1 MHELQNRDGISAS
14 QLLAGGRS
22 CIRDHRAMRSL
33 IVGVAGGSG
42 SGKTTV
48 ARKVAEQ
55 LKDAS
60 VASVSMDAYYR
71 DMSHLTLE
79 QRKQLNWDHP
89 DVVDMELLADQLE
102 ALASGAAIDTPVYD
116 FTAHL
121 RSSRTDRVNCADVV
135 IVDGILLFWDPRV
148 RALCD
153 IKIFVD
159 VEADIRLIR
168 RIRRDMRVRGRQLND
183 ILDQY
188 LATVRPMHE
197 EFVEPTKH
205 FADIIVPHGGRNEVA
220 IEMIA
225 ARVQERLRTVP
236 T

>member
-1 MHELQNRDGISAS
+1 MQ
-14 QLLAGGRS
+14 
-22 CIRDHRAMRSL
+22 SL

-42 SGKTTV
+42 SGKSTV
-48 ARKVAEQ
+48 ARKVAE
-55 LKDAS
+55 LLTDIS

-71 DMSHLTLE
+71 DMSHLTFE

-89 DVVDMELLADQLE
+89 DVVDMELLGDQLE
-102 ALASGAAIDTPVYD
+102 ALANGAAIDEPVYD
-116 FTAHL
+116 FTTHL
-121 RSSRTDRVNCADVV
+121 RTSRTVRVTCADVV
-135 IVDGILLFWDPRV
+135 IVDGILLYWDPRV

-153 IKIFVD
+153 MRIFVD

-188 LATVRPMHE
+188 LTTVRPMHE

-205 FADIIVPHGGRNEVA
+205 FADIIVPHGGQNQVA

-225 ARVQERLRTVP
+225 ARAQERLRTA
-236 T
+236 TT

>member
-1 MHELQNRDGISAS
+1 MP
-14 QLLAGGRS
+14 
-22 CIRDHRAMRSL
+22 SL

-42 SGKTTV
+42 SGKSTV
-48 ARKVAEQ
+48 ARKVAE
-55 LKDAS
+55 LLTDVS

-71 DMSHLTLE
+71 NMSHLTLDE
-79 QRKQLNWDHP
+79 RKQLNWDHP

-102 ALASGAAIDTPVYD
+102 ALVNGAAIDKPVYD
-116 FTAHL
+116 FTTHL
-121 RSSRTDRVNCADVV
+121 RASRTEPVRCADVV
-135 IVDGILLFWDPRV
+135 IVDGILLYWDPRV

-153 IKIFVD
+153 IRIFVD
-159 VEADIRLIR
+159 VESDIRLIR

-197 EFVEPTKH
+197 EFVEPTKQ
-205 FADIIVPHGGRNEVA
+205 FADIIVPHGGQNEVA

-225 ARVQERLRTVP
+225 ARIQERLRTVR

>member
-1 MHELQNRDGISAS
+1 MPRESA
-14 QLLAGGRS
+14 
-22 CIRDHRAMRSL
+22 MPSL

-42 SGKTTV
+42 SGKSTV
-48 ARKVAEQ
+48 ARKVAE
-55 LKDAS
+55 LLTGIS

-71 DMSHLTLE
+71 SMSHLTFDE
-79 QRKQLNWDHP
+79 RKQLNWDHP
-89 DVVDMELLADQLE
+89 DVVDMELLGDQLE
-102 ALASGAAIDTPVYD
+102 ALAGGAAIDRPMYD
-116 FTAHL
+116 FAAHL
-121 RSSRTDRVNCADVV
+121 RTSRTERVPAADVV
-135 IVDGILLFWDPRV
+135 IVDGILLYRDSRV

-188 LATVRPMHE
+188 LTTVRPMHE

-205 FADIIVPHGGRNEVA
+205 FADIIVPHGGRNELA
-220 IEMIA
+220 IDMIA
-225 ARVQERLRTVP
+225 ARIHERLRPVTA
-236 T
+236 

>member
-1 MHELQNRDGISAS
+1 MP
-14 QLLAGGRS
+14 
-22 CIRDHRAMRSL
+22 SL

-42 SGKTTV
+42 SGKSTV
-48 ARKVAEQ
+48 ARKVAE
-55 LKDAS
+55 LLTDSS

-71 DMSHLTLE
+71 NMSHLTFD

-89 DVVDMELLADQLE
+89 DVVDMELLGDQLE
-102 ALASGAAIDTPVYD
+102 ALARGAAIDKPVYD
-116 FTAHL
+116 FTTHL
-121 RSSRTDRVNCADVV
+121 RTSRTENVSVADVV
-135 IVDGILLFWDPRV
+135 IVDGILLYWDPRV

-153 IKIFVD
+153 IRIFVD

-168 RIRRDMRVRGRQLND
+168 RIRRDMRVRGRQLSD

-197 EFVEPTKH
+197 EFVEPTKQ

-225 ARVQERLRTVP
+225 ARVQQRLRTVP